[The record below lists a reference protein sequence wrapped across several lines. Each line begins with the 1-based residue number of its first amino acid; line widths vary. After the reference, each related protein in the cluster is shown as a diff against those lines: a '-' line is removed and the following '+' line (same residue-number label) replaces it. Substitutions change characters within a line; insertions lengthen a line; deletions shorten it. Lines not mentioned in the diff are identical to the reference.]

1 MIFNKKIVFL
11 IIIVFINIIYAEN
24 KIAIMVKSPDLDIY
38 SKAVVENKLIS
49 HLSKISNYTVV
60 ERRDLPAIITEREF
74 QEFYNDENDYP
85 INSFSAADHI
95 LICNIHSIENQF
107 SLNLKIE
114 KIETGEIIASADIF
128 TGQSIT
134 ELINSLP
141 QIILKLVQKQFSID
155 DLPAEIDFLSIPIR
169 NTKSFLNHDLI
180 KLNQPN
186 TGGAIESIFIMNNSL
201 LAVSNPLQLTEYHN
215 FINNSPPAR
224 IVFKYP
230 HWETTSSAISTT
242 NQLFATTLSDGTIC
256 IWDTNEWGAPYQLQ
270 YSDKKAE
277 VVTFSQSGLV
287 LFAGFSD
294 GTIEF
299 IDSNTFEI
307 INTDN
312 ISDNEIVSIKSI
324 NSGLIIIDGY
334 QNIYLYNVKEQNV
347 VATYPGYDTQ
357 FFTIELSNDK
367 KILAIGQLNGSI
379 KLYDISNII
388 TSEFID
394 GDWANPYIRYKWT
407 FTLSGQIKSFDF
419 SNSDDI
425 IAVLMEK
432 NSIEYID
439 IINKNI
445 YHDTMDSIYNVK
457 NNTLKFVDDYNL
469 LLGSNDGKI
478 IIRTIK

>member
-85 INSFSAADHI
+85 INSFSAADLI

-128 TGQSIT
+128 TRHSIT

-141 QIILKLVQKQFSID
+141 QIILQLVQKQFSID
-155 DLPAEIDFLSIPIR
+155 DLPAEIDFFSIPIR
-169 NTKSFLNHDLI
+169 NTKSFFNHDLI

-186 TGGAIESIFIMNNSL
+186 TGGAIESIFLMKNSL

-242 NQLFATTLSDGTIC
+242 NQLFATTLSDGIIC

-270 YSDKKAE
+270 YSEKKAE

-334 QNIYLYNVKEQNV
+334 QNIYLYNVKKQNV